1 MATIKGLVKSEADA
15 NCRDNGDDGTSSDGI
30 INAMY
35 GGTLEAI
42 DNGGAEVRLGPG
54 QIVRPAT
61 ENRCARLWAWRR
73 EHAGVDGGGAPLL
86 SSSSPTTQAYCSG
99 CCSGPACNAPTVR
112 GGAPANHV
120 PSLHPCCGNSPRAA
134 PCLLSPLASSAPFI
148 FRPAHIASQ
157 NGLLKVLKFLVKAG
171 CDVNARN
178 ATGQTPLHMAVE
190 YNYPKIVNYLLKIGA
205 DPELKNKAGW
215 CAVHGIDGVKN
226 PDSPDFQL
234 NAILGCKKTASL
246 VDALVKA
253 TAPKLDI
260 GKVAN
265 FKITSSREIPEM
277 WDEECQQ
284 LLKDRINAQR
294 AA

>member
-1 MATIKGLVKSEADA
+1 MGSGSSRVKPGGLPPSNASNTMDPAVVLQIHSAIRWNHEMATIKGLVKSEADA

-61 ENRCARLWAWRR
+61 EN
-73 EHAGVDGGGAPLL
+73 
-86 SSSSPTTQAYCSG
+86 
-99 CCSGPACNAPTVR
+99 
-112 GGAPANHV
+112 
-120 PSLHPCCGNSPRAA
+120 
-134 PCLLSPLASSAPFI
+134 
-148 FRPAHIASQ
+148 RPAHIASQ

-246 VDALVKA
+246 VDALKKA